1 VWILLT
7 AQYHHIA
14 VSLIFHIAIK
24 GDSAMK
30 TQNRMLPVAAG
41 AILPAANTVNAF
53 LVRNVDHSDRFGMAA
68 VLICLVLFYKLY
80 SMLESSDRFTF
91 ITSLFISAM
100 ICGAASYLIRRSPLD
115 LIALPLFGILLVIEW
130 KFRFFTEK
138 KWKKD

>member
-1 VWILLT
+1 
-7 AQYHHIA
+7 
-14 VSLIFHIAIK
+14 
-24 GDSAMK
+24 MK

-100 ICGAASYLIRRSPLD
+100 ICGIAKSQTTSSTGGLILPFKGMVLCVPLRHGSQHHWYYWLASLRRLI
-115 LIALPLFGILLVIEW
+115 FILH
-130 KFRFFTEK
+130 
-138 KWKKD
+138 